1 MGVILSMLLLL
12 SNVNMG
18 ALVDTIIYELKV
30 KDNFSTDVYT
40 ISNLNDKEINKKL
53 AGTFL
58 EGTGKMMYMIER
70 EKGINFRAVYAIA
83 ALESGKGKECITENN
98 YCGIKNKENI
108 GYREFDSREECLIY
122 LSDLL
127 NADIY
132 KNKNLDDI
140 GKIYCPPDE
149 TWADQVKELM
159 GEI

>member
-1 MGVILSMLLLL
+1 ML
-12 SNVNMG
+12 NAGN
-18 ALVDTIIYELKV
+18 V
-30 KDNFSTDVYT
+30 KDIDFMIFDNKSINVYE
-40 ISNLNDKEINKKL
+40 ISYLSGNEINKRLKD
-53 AGTFL
+53 TFL
-58 EGTGKMMYMIER
+58 EGCGDMMYMIER